1 MANQSLPPTS
11 VGATLLYRNLAN
23 KSTLFTPNV
32 RELFLNTIT
41 LHYSRYLNKQNPNI
55 NTQLL

>member
-23 KSTLFTPNV
+23 KSTPFTPNV
-32 RELFLNTIT
+32 RELFLNIISF
-41 LHYSRYLNKQNPNI
+41 HYSR
-55 NTQLL
+55 